1 MNTTLIIDG
10 NWLLMSRLFACK
22 EYFDVQNDETERRK
36 GTAELEDLLC
46 KSINLVINRFSDV
59 VDNFIIVGDGGSW
72 RKDVKKPKGFE
83 TVYKGNRTKDSEL
96 DWKAVYKAL
105 DDILEQA
112 AELGVTVSKA
122 GGIEGDD
129 WIFHWSRYL
138 NNRGTNCII
147 WSSDCDLKQLVQVK
161 NGVFTAWLNE
171 SQKGGLPGL
180 VLHNDLADKPM
191 NDIDMFMTLDNS
203 NPLLDQL
210 RSMVA
215 AVTYINPDDIVCQK
229 VVCGDRGDNIKS
241 LVTVQHGSR
250 QMRITEAKWEG
261 LKNDL
266 SINNVKEFVDH
277 KDDICRSCGTFFKKI
292 DVPVENTREMFDYN
306 LKLVYLNESTVPEE
320 VQKKMDEVKYRKA
333 DLAYIKS
340 NYKVLCKLQKDSEN
354 IEDIFEGI

>member
-22 EYFDVQNDETERRK
+22 EYFNVQNDEQERK
-36 GTAELEDLLC
+36 QGTAELEDLLC
-46 KSINLVINRFSDV
+46 KSINLVINRFEDII
-59 VDNFIIVGDGGSW
+59 DNFIIVGDGGSW
-72 RKDVKKPKGFE
+72 RKDVKKPSGFE
-83 TVYKGNRTKDSEL
+83 TVYKGNRTKDVEL

-112 AELGVTVSKA
+112 AENGVTVSKA
-122 GGIEGDD
+122 PGIEGDD

-138 NNRGTNCII
+138 NNHGKNCII

-180 VLHNDLADKPM
+180 VLHKDLNDALSD
-191 NDIDMFMTLDNS
+191 DIDMFMQLDNS
-203 NPLLDQL
+203 NPLLDHL
-210 RSMVA
+210 RAMVA

-241 LVTVQHGSR
+241 LITSQKGTR
-250 QMRITEAKWEG
+250 TTRITEAKWENIKEA
-261 LKNDL
+261 LHIETVSDFVKNKSDVCNECIKL
-266 SINNVKEFVDH
+266 FPKINIDPVNV
-277 KDDICRSCGTFFKKI
+277 
-292 DVPVENTREMFDYN
+292 NEMFDYN
-306 LKLVYLNESTVPEE
+306 VTLVYLNESAVPQKVQDEMNE
-320 VQKKMDEVKYRKA
+320 VEYKKPDMS
-333 DLAYIKS
+333 YIKS
-340 NYKVLCKLQKDSEN
+340 NYKVLCKLTKHEDN